1 MKKCPECSVL
11 VGGPGNKCPLCGTSL
26 EAGPVSGGEESIYP
40 DFTHPAP
47 RRERFPFL
55 AKLFAFL
62 SLIIII
68 VCGTIDLSTSGHF
81 SWSIYVIGA
90 IAVLWCSVG
99 LHLLTRI
106 NLNYKLLADMCALSF
121 YLILIDRMNGWHR
134 WSIDYVIPILY
145 VGIMITTI
153 VLALVFRTYW
163 REYILS
169 LVAICVLGI
178 GPLLIFLN
186 SHSPIRYLCL
196 GAALLA
202 AALLIGL
209 LFFAG
214 GKMFS
219 EWRRRM
225 NI

>member
-1 MKKCPECSVL
+1 MKRCPECSVL
-11 VGGPGNKCPLCGTSL
+11 VGGTESKCPLCGAPLTAS
-26 EAGPVSGGEESIYP
+26 PVPGGEDSLYP
-40 DFTHPAP
+40 DFSQPAHH
-47 RRERFPFL
+47 RERFPFL

-62 SLIIII
+62 SLITIV
-68 VCGTIDLSTSGHF
+68 VCGAVNLIINGRLT
-81 SWSIYVIGA
+81 WSIYVIGA
-90 IAVLWCSVG
+90 IAALWCSAGV
-99 LHLLTRI
+99 HLLTRI
-106 NLNYKLLADMCALSF
+106 NLNYKLLADLCALSF
-121 YLILIDRMNGWHR
+121 YLILVDRMNGWHR
-134 WSIDYVIPILY
+134 WSVDYVIPILY
-145 VGIMITTI
+145 IGIMITAI

-186 SHSPIRYLCL
+186 SQSPIRYLCL

-209 LFFAG
+209 MFFAG

-219 EWRRRM
+219 EWKRRM